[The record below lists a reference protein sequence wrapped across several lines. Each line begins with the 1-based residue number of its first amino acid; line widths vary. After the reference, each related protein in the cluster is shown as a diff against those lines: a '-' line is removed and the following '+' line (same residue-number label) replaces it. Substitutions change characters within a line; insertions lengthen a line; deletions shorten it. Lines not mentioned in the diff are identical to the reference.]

1 VFRYFILTSSFLFLV
16 LGGVV
21 GAQQMISGD
30 VNKFLKDGYTI
41 HSTHALSDGFVYHLI
56 KSKDLITC
64 VNAMSGGKNTTVCFK
79 P

>member
-1 VFRYFILTSSFLFLV
+1 MRTIIIAFSFLLLV
-16 LGGVV
+16 LGSIV

-41 HSTHALSDGFVYHLI
+41 QSIHVLSSGFVYHLI
-56 KSKDLITC
+56 KSKELITC
-64 VNAMSGGKNTTVCFK
+64 VNAMSEGKNTTVCIK

>member
-1 VFRYFILTSSFLFLV
+1 MRTSIIAFSFILV

-21 GAQQMISGD
+21 GAQQIISGD

-56 KSKDLITC
+56 KSKELITC

>member
-1 VFRYFILTSSFLFLV
+1 MRTIIIAFSFLLLV

-21 GAQQMISGD
+21 GAQQIISGD

-56 KSKDLITC
+56 KSKELITC

>member
-1 VFRYFILTSSFLFLV
+1 MRTIIIAFSFLLLV
-16 LGGVV
+16 PGGVA
-21 GAQQMISGD
+21 GAQQVISGD

-56 KSKDLITC
+56 KSKELITC

>member
-1 VFRYFILTSSFLFLV
+1 MRTSIIAFSFILV

-21 GAQQMISGD
+21 GAQQIISGD

-41 HSTHALSDGFVYHLI
+41 HSTHVLSSGFVYHLI
-56 KSKDLITC
+56 KGKEFITC
-64 VNAMSGGKNTTVCFK
+64 INGSSGGKNTTACFK

>member
-1 VFRYFILTSSFLFLV
+1 MRTSIIAFSFLLLV
-16 LGGVV
+16 LGSIV

-41 HSTHALSDGFVYHLI
+41 QSIHVLSSGFVYHLI
-56 KSKDLITC
+56 KSKELITC
-64 VNAMSGGKNTTVCFK
+64 VNAMSEGKNTTVCIK

>member
-1 VFRYFILTSSFLFLV
+1 MRTIIIAFSFLLLV
-16 LGGVV
+16 LGSIV

-41 HSTHALSDGFVYHLI
+41 QSIHVLSSGFVYHLI
-56 KSKDLITC
+56 KGKELITC
-64 VNAMSGGKNTTVCFK
+64 VNAMSEGKNTTVCIK

>member
-1 VFRYFILTSSFLFLV
+1 MRTLILASSFLLLV

-21 GAQQMISGD
+21 GAQQIISGD

-56 KSKDLITC
+56 KSKELITC

>member
-1 VFRYFILTSSFLFLV
+1 MRTIIIVFSSLLLV

-41 HSTHALSDGFVYHLI
+41 QSTHVLSSGFVYHLI
-56 KSKDLITC
+56 KGKELITC
-64 VNAMSGGKNTTVCFK
+64 IVGPSEGKNTTACFK

>member
-1 VFRYFILTSSFLFLV
+1 MFRYFILTSSFLFLF

>member
-1 VFRYFILTSSFLFLV
+1 MRTSIIAFSFLLLV

-21 GAQQMISGD
+21 GAQQIISGD

-41 HSTHALSDGFVYHLI
+41 HSTHVLSSGFVYHLI
-56 KSKDLITC
+56 KGKEFITC
-64 VNAMSGGKNTTVCFK
+64 INGSSGGKNTTACFK

>member
-1 VFRYFILTSSFLFLV
+1 MRTLIIASGLLFLV
-16 LGGVV
+16 MGRIVN
-21 GAQQMISGD
+21 AQQMISGD

-41 HSTHALSDGFVYHLI
+41 QSTHVLSTGFVYHLI
-56 KSKDLITC
+56 KSKELITC